1 MNTLQQ
7 SIIVTNYIQKQN
19 MSSLSVG
26 YSNKSMCS
34 PKYSVEKD
42 REVTGYDLTLNIEP
56 NLDRMNLVTTVTRC
70 GNSTN
75 AEYIV
80 EFTNPG
86 GYFKKQFSCHD
97 QGIYQIHLLL
107 LLCCLLAI
115 PQFYKAWHAMERRQT
130 SNAVSSTFFLSA
142 LLFLIH
148 VFLMTVHIAVYSMDG
163 YGLSVFRFSSHIA
176 LAMSCTML
184 ITVLLSLSKGLT
196 VSEKRLATNDL
207 SLISRISIF
216 CGVAAM
222 IYSLQETTTANA
234 DPFSKLRLCWGSFLL
249 LVSRCVAAVF
259 CYNWSTQSVNR
270 SRDEQKVKIYKTI
283 CFWGTLWLSLLPI
296 MVIILPRPL
305 YRWWDVVYVLVPQV
319 GLLCILSVF
328 YSPEV
333 CGLIFD
339 EVSASADLHPYSEMK

>member
-130 SNAVSSTFFLSA
+130 SNA
-142 LLFLIH
+142 
-148 VFLMTVHIAVYSMDG
+148 G
-163 YGLSVFRFSSHIA
+163 
-176 LAMSCTML
+176 
-184 ITVLLSLSKGLT
+184 K
-196 VSEKRLATNDL
+196 
-207 SLISRISIF
+207 
-216 CGVAAM
+216 
-222 IYSLQETTTANA
+222 
-234 DPFSKLRLCWGSFLL
+234 
-249 LVSRCVAAVF
+249 
-259 CYNWSTQSVNR
+259 
-270 SRDEQKVKIYKTI
+270 
-283 CFWGTLWLSLLPI
+283 CF
-296 MVIILPRPL
+296 IILH
-305 YRWWDVVYVLVPQV
+305 
-319 GLLCILSVF
+319 SN
-328 YSPEV
+328 
-333 CGLIFD
+333 
-339 EVSASADLHPYSEMK
+339 